1 MATLSEKFLNG
12 ARKIIAKGG
21 FDAQIKRETPGTI
34 DPNDPL
40 GPGTPPVTIIKDCRV
55 FVDQPKT
62 TYIAGSLIRN
72 GDGTLYV
79 DLLSFDDLTFIP
91 QDGDRLV
98 YPSGAEQTLS
108 QTDTPRVNN
117 IAVVTISVVTG
128 NQIGA

>member
-1 MATLSEKFLNG
+1 MTTLSAKFLNG

-21 FDAQIKRETPGTI
+21 FDAQIKRETPGAI

-40 GPGTPPVTIIKDCRV
+40 GPGIPPATIIKTCRV
-55 FVDQPKT
+55 FVDKPQTKYVEGT
-62 TYIAGSLIRN
+62 LIRN

-91 QDGDRLV
+91 RDGDRLV

-108 QTDTPRVNN
+108 QTETPRANN
-117 IAVVTISVVTG
+117 IAVVSISVVTG
-128 NQIGA
+128 NV

>member
-1 MATLSEKFLNG
+1 MTTLPDKFLNG

-34 DPNDPL
+34 DPNEPL
-40 GPGTPPVTIIKDCRV
+40 GPGTPPVITIKDCRV
-55 FVDQPKT
+55 FVDKPQT
-62 TYIAGSLIRN
+62 TYVGGTLIRN

-79 DLLSFDDLTFIP
+79 DLLSIDDPAFIP

-108 QTDTPRVNN
+108 QTNTPRANN
-117 IAVVTISVVTG
+117 IPVVTISVVTG
-128 NQIGA
+128 NV